1 MNDTT
6 TKMKMKIT
14 PDDGLEKGRAYI
26 DHISPMVVCSAR
38 TRKLP
43 PRLTALCL
51 RALADAID
59 PPRRR
64 RVRKFPDLPDLM
76 DA

>member
-1 MNDTT
+1 MRATMTT
-6 TKMKMKIT
+6 TIA

-26 DHISPMVVCSAR
+26 DHISPMVEYSAR
-38 TRKLP
+38 VRKLP

-59 PPRRR
+59 PPETR
-64 RVRKFPDLPDLM
+64 RVT
-76 DA
+76 